1 MATKGNQTTLQATFG
16 IQGLDDILVDGL
28 ERDRVYLL
36 EGNPGQAKTTAA
48 WKPAIEPR
56 SLIRSC

>member
-1 MATKGNQTTLQATFG
+1 MTTKGNQTTIQPTFG
-16 IQGLDDILVDGL
+16 IQGLDDILAGGL

-36 EGNPGQAKTTAA
+36 EGNTGTGKTAAA
-48 WKPAIEPR
+48 WKPAIEPS